1 MRKSLFWTPRNNQIL
16 FIVLIVSVLLRLVA
30 ALYLGDSVE
39 ILPGTYDQVS
49 YHNLALRVLDGRG
62 FTFGELWWPITAAN
76 APTAHWSYL
85 YTFYLVIVY
94 ALFGPHPLAAR
105 LIQALI
111 VGLLQ
116 PLLAYL
122 IARRVFGQLVGLVA
136 AVFTAVYV
144 YFIYYTATLM
154 TEPFYITAILAGLY
168 FSICTVDHFTEP
180 LPSYSLHTSFALA
193 LGLGLALGIAVL
205 LRQLF
210 LLIIPFLFL
219 WIWWTS
225 LRRTARSPIP
235 ALLFSSIMIAVLIL
249 PFTIYNYARFR
260 RFVLLNTNAGYAF
273 FWANHPIYGTHFQP
287 ILPPEMSTYQSLIP
301 AELHHLDEAA
311 LDQALL
317 KRGLQF
323 VLDDPVRYLRLSLSR
338 IPAYFMFWPSP
349 DSGLISNVSRVSSF
363 GLFLPFMLYGL
374 LLSLFNRDHQN
385 RRQPVPSTTKA
396 RPERSRRDLPTEAS
410 PTFQHS
416 NLPPSTPTPNPSS
429 PSSLVPSPLIPNP
442 LSPTA
447 LIPVFTLSSPAFLLI
462 LFSGVYTT
470 IHLLSWALIRYRL
483 PVDAVLLIFAAL
495 ALVDIAQRLGVT
507 RWTLRHAN

>member
-1 MRKSLFWTPRNNQIL
+1 MRKRLSWLPHNNQIL
-16 FIVLIVSVLLRLVA
+16 SAILIVSVLLRLVA

-49 YHNLALRVLDGRG
+49 YHNLALRVLSGHG

-76 APTAHWSYL
+76 APTAHWSYF

-116 PLLAYL
+116 SLLVYL

-136 AVFTAVYV
+136 AALTAVYV

-154 TEPFYITAILAGLY
+154 TEPFYITAILAGLF
-168 FSICTVDHFTEP
+168 FSIRIVDHLTGP
-180 LPSYSLHTSFALA
+180 LSSYHNRTSFTLA
-193 LGLGLALGIAVL
+193 SGLGLTLGIAVL

-219 WIWWTS
+219 WIWWAS

-235 ALLFSSIMIAVLIL
+235 ALLLSSILIVALIL
-249 PFTIYNYARFR
+249 PFTIYNYARFQ

-273 FWANHPIYGTHFQP
+273 FWANNPIYGTHFQP
-287 ILPPEMSTYQSLIP
+287 ILPPEMGTYQSLIP
-301 AELHHLDEAA
+301 PELHHLDEAA

-338 IPAYFMFWPSP
+338 VPAYFMFWPSP
-349 DSGLISNVSRVSSF
+349 DSSTISNISRVSSF
-363 GLFLPFMLYGL
+363 ALFLPFMLYGL
-374 LLSLFNRDHQN
+374 FLVLFRGSRNND
-385 RRQPVPSTTKA
+385 
-396 RPERSRRDLPTEAS
+396 RRDLTTEA
-410 PTFQHS
+410 
-416 NLPPSTPTPNPSS
+416 
-429 PSSLVPSPLIPNP
+429 
-442 LSPTA
+442 
-447 LIPVFTLSSPAFLLI
+447 SSPAFQSSILPSSNSYAFNITSPILLLV
-462 LFSGVYTT
+462 LFALIYTT

-483 PVDAVLLIFAAL
+483 PVDAVLLIFAAV
-495 ALVDIAQRLGVT
+495 ALVDIAQRLGVA
-507 RWTLRHAN
+507 RWVTGYAN